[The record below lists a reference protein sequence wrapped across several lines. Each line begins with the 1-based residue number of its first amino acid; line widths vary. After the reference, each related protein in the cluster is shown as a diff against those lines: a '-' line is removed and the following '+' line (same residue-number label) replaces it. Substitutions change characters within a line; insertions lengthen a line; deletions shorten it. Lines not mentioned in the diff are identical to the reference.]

1 VKREYKIVVSI
12 LLFAPVTGFFY
23 LLKVQMNER
32 NAGNQHLLST
42 AVLNDEIKEDIF
54 RTDFFERSTYTEPM
68 TKEDFVDEAKSVA
81 KTTRSPQM
89 LQLTNL
95 TAFET
100 KDQNTQAEL
109 ESVSIAII
117 KQRMYL
123 LLKEQYL
130 LLVLQPDTV
139 SDVFQIDGTGQ
150 VGLASKTIRYDMTV
164 LNDQRPEEF
173 LSSLPAFVEKV
184 QLENGLE
191 TYESRVFV
199 TSKWGRYLYN
209 STKQNQLIKVEEIS

>member
-1 VKREYKIVVSI
+1 MSI
-12 LLFAPVTGFFY
+12 LLFAAVTGFFY

-32 NAGNQHLLST
+32 NADNQHLLST

-100 KDQNTQAEL
+100 KDQNAQAEL

-130 LLVLQPDTV
+130 LLVLQPDNA

>member
-1 VKREYKIVVSI
+1 MKREYKIVVSI
-12 LLFAPVTGFFY
+12 LLFAAVTGFFY

-32 NAGNQHLLST
+32 NADNQHLLST

-130 LLVLQPDTV
+130 LLVLRPNTA

-209 STKQNQLIKVEEIS
+209 STKQNQLIRVEEIS

>member
-1 VKREYKIVVSI
+1 MKREYKIVVSI
-12 LLFAPVTGFFY
+12 LLFAAVTGFFY

-32 NAGNQHLLST
+32 NAGNQHLMST

>member
-12 LLFAPVTGFFY
+12 LLFAAVTGFFY

-100 KDQNTQAEL
+100 KDQNAQAEL

-130 LLVLQPDTV
+130 LLVLQPDTA

-209 STKQNQLIKVEEIS
+209 STKQNQLIRVEEIS

>member
-1 VKREYKIVVSI
+1 MKREYKIVVSI
-12 LLFAPVTGFFY
+12 LLFAAVTGFFY

-32 NAGNQHLLST
+32 NADNQHLLST

-130 LLVLQPDTV
+130 LLVLRPNTAA
-139 SDVFQIDGTGQ
+139 DVFQIDGTGQ

-209 STKQNQLIKVEEIS
+209 STKQNQLIRVEEIS

>member
-1 VKREYKIVVSI
+1 MKREYKIVVSI
-12 LLFAPVTGFFY
+12 LLFAAVTGFFY

-32 NAGNQHLLST
+32 NADNQHLLST

-100 KDQNTQAEL
+100 KDQNAQAEL

-117 KQRMYL
+117 KKRMYL

-130 LLVLQPDTV
+130 LLVLQPDTA

>member
-1 VKREYKIVVSI
+1 MKREYKIVVSI
-12 LLFAPVTGFFY
+12 LLFAAVTGFFY

-130 LLVLQPDTV
+130 LLVLQPDTAA
-139 SDVFQIDGTGQ
+139 DVFQIDGTGQ

-184 QLENGLE
+184 QLVNGLE

-209 STKQNQLIKVEEIS
+209 STKQNQLIRVEEIS

>member
-1 VKREYKIVVSI
+1 MSI
-12 LLFAPVTGFFY
+12 LLFAAVTGFFY

-32 NAGNQHLLST
+32 NADNQHLLST

-68 TKEDFVDEAKSVA
+68 TKENFVDEAKSVA

-130 LLVLQPDTV
+130 LLVLRPNTAA
-139 SDVFQIDGTGQ
+139 DVFQIDGTGQ

-209 STKQNQLIKVEEIS
+209 STKQNQLIRVEEIS

>member
-1 VKREYKIVVSI
+1 MKREYKIVVSI
-12 LLFAPVTGFFY
+12 LLFAAVTGFFY

-32 NAGNQHLLST
+32 NADNQHLLST

-95 TAFET
+95 TAFEI
-100 KDQNTQAEL
+100 KDQNAQAEL

-130 LLVLQPDTV
+130 LLVLQPDTA

>member
-1 VKREYKIVVSI
+1 MKREYKIVVSI
-12 LLFAPVTGFFY
+12 LLFAAVTGFFY

-32 NAGNQHLLST
+32 NADNQHLLST

-100 KDQNTQAEL
+100 KDQNMQAEL

-130 LLVLQPDTV
+130 LLVLRPNTAA
-139 SDVFQIDGTGQ
+139 DVFQIDGTGQ

-209 STKQNQLIKVEEIS
+209 STKQNQLIRVEEIS

>member
-1 VKREYKIVVSI
+1 MKREYKIVVSI
-12 LLFAPVTGFFY
+12 LLFAAVTGFFY

-139 SDVFQIDGTGQ
+139 SNVFQIDGTGQ

>member
-1 VKREYKIVVSI
+1 MKREYKIVVSI
-12 LLFAPVTGFFY
+12 LLFAAVTGFFY

-100 KDQNTQAEL
+100 KDQNAQAEL

-130 LLVLQPDTV
+130 LLVLQPDTA

-209 STKQNQLIKVEEIS
+209 STKQNQLIRVEEIS

>member
-1 VKREYKIVVSI
+1 MSI
-12 LLFAPVTGFFY
+12 LLFAAVTGFFY

-95 TAFET
+95 TAFEI
-100 KDQNTQAEL
+100 KDQNAQAEL

-130 LLVLQPDTV
+130 LLVLQPDTA

>member
-1 VKREYKIVVSI
+1 
-12 LLFAPVTGFFY
+12 
-23 LLKVQMNER
+23 MNER

>member
-1 VKREYKIVVSI
+1 MKREYKIVVSI
-12 LLFAPVTGFFY
+12 LLFAAVTGFFY

-191 TYESRVFV
+191 TYESRVFM

>member
-12 LLFAPVTGFFY
+12 LLFAAVTGFFY

-32 NAGNQHLLST
+32 NADNQHLLST

-68 TKEDFVDEAKSVA
+68 TKEDFVDEAKRVA

-95 TAFET
+95 TAVET

-130 LLVLQPDTV
+130 LLVLRPNTAA
-139 SDVFQIDGTGQ
+139 DVFQIDGTGQ
-150 VGLASKTIRYDMTV
+150 VGLASKTIRYEMTV

-209 STKQNQLIKVEEIS
+209 STKQNQLIRVEEIS

>member
-1 VKREYKIVVSI
+1 MSI
-12 LLFAPVTGFFY
+12 LLFAAVTGFFY

-32 NAGNQHLLST
+32 NADNQHLLST

-130 LLVLQPDTV
+130 LLVLRPNTAA
-139 SDVFQIDGTGQ
+139 DVFQIDGTGQ

-209 STKQNQLIKVEEIS
+209 STKQNQLIRVEEIS

>member
-12 LLFAPVTGFFY
+12 LLFAAVTGFFY

-81 KTTRSPQM
+81 KTTLSPQR
-89 LQLTNL
+89 LQFTNL

-100 KDQNTQAEL
+100 KDQNAQAEL

-130 LLVLQPDTV
+130 LLVLQPDTA

-209 STKQNQLIKVEEIS
+209 STKQNQLIRVEEIS

>member
-1 VKREYKIVVSI
+1 MKREYKIVVSI
-12 LLFAPVTGFFY
+12 LLFAAVTGFFY

>member
-1 VKREYKIVVSI
+1 MKREYKIVVSI
-12 LLFAPVTGFFY
+12 LLFAAVTGFFY

-32 NAGNQHLLST
+32 NADNQHLLST

-68 TKEDFVDEAKSVA
+68 TKEDFVDEAKRVA

-130 LLVLQPDTV
+130 LLVLRPNTAA
-139 SDVFQIDGTGQ
+139 DVFQIDGTGQ

-209 STKQNQLIKVEEIS
+209 STKQNQLIRVEEIS

>member
-1 VKREYKIVVSI
+1 MKREYKIVVSI
-12 LLFAPVTGFFY
+12 LLFAAVTGFFY

-32 NAGNQHLLST
+32 NADNQHLLST

-109 ESVSIAII
+109 ESASIAII

-130 LLVLQPDTV
+130 LLVLRPNTAA
-139 SDVFQIDGTGQ
+139 DVFQIDGTGQ

-209 STKQNQLIKVEEIS
+209 STKQNQLIRVEEIS

>member
-1 VKREYKIVVSI
+1 MKREYKIVVSI
-12 LLFAPVTGFFY
+12 LLFAAVTGFFY

-130 LLVLQPDTV
+130 LLVLRPNTAA
-139 SDVFQIDGTGQ
+139 DVFQIDGTGQ

-209 STKQNQLIKVEEIS
+209 STKQNQLIRVEEIS

>member
-12 LLFAPVTGFFY
+12 LLFAAVTGFFY

>member
-1 VKREYKIVVSI
+1 MKREYKIVVSI
-12 LLFAPVTGFFY
+12 LLFAAVTGFFY

-32 NAGNQHLLST
+32 NADNQHLLST

-68 TKEDFVDEAKSVA
+68 TKEDFVDEAKRVA

-130 LLVLQPDTV
+130 LLVLRPNTAA
-139 SDVFQIDGTGQ
+139 DVFQIDGTGQ
-150 VGLASKTIRYDMTV
+150 VGLASKTIRYEMTV

-209 STKQNQLIKVEEIS
+209 STKQNQLIRVEEIS

>member
-12 LLFAPVTGFFY
+12 LLFAAVTGFFY

-32 NAGNQHLLST
+32 NADNQHLLST

-68 TKEDFVDEAKSVA
+68 TKEDFVDEAKRVA

-130 LLVLQPDTV
+130 LLVLRPNTAA
-139 SDVFQIDGTGQ
+139 DVFQIDGTGQ
-150 VGLASKTIRYDMTV
+150 VGLASKTIRYEMTV

-209 STKQNQLIKVEEIS
+209 STKQNQLIRVEEIS